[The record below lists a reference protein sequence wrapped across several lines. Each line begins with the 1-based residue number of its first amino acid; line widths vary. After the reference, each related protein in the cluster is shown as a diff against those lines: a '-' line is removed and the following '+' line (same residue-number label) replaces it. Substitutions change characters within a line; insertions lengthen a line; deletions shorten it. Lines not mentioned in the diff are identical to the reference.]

1 MLTRK
6 WYSVVKSKFS
16 EDEIEKVKKILTV
29 KPYIPKGF
37 GPPPKSFPIFKES
50 EEKLFVPRNFGID
63 YFGPPKKNT
72 IKNGIS
78 IDVEFNGSLREQQK
92 PIVKKVYKEMKKQGH
107 CILHAVTGMG
117 KTSMSLY
124 LTSKLKQKTLILV
137 HQDFLLNQWVERIEQ
152 FLPNAKIGILKQSRI
167 EVEDKDIV
175 IGMIQSICS
184 RKYDIFKQFGF
195 VVCDEYHHFGAEY
208 FSQVLYSCGARYMLG
223 LTATPQ
229 RKDGLTK
236 VLKWH
241 LGEILSFTKTDI
253 LYNVSIEC
261 LRFRPKHDEFKIK
274 KSYYG
279 GVNVANLINQVCT
292 HKGRNEMIRK
302 ELIKYGRIGRQ
313 ILVLSDRV
321 QHLKDLKDS
330 IPEDIST
337 GLYIGGMTQEE
348 RKISETKT
356 IIFGTFVLIKE
367 AVDIPSL
374 NTLVL
379 ATSKSDIIQAV
390 GRILRKKHPKFDP
403 LIIDIIDELSL
414 FERQAEKRRKYYEK
428 QGYTILDPMKPV
440 IVEDVENSNICLFDD

>member
-1 MLTRK
+1 
-6 WYSVVKSKFS
+6 
-16 EDEIEKVKKILTV
+16 
-29 KPYIPKGF
+29 
-37 GPPPKSFPIFKES
+37 
-50 EEKLFVPRNFGID
+50 
-63 YFGPPKKNT
+63 
-72 IKNGIS
+72 
-78 IDVEFNGSLREQQK
+78 VEFNGSLREQQK